1 MKSGRYDIVTTSVT
15 NSNKFHLSHKDNSF
29 SIELSAM
36 EFYSPERIS
45 YSYTFNSNTW
55 VNLQSGVNRI
65 SFSELTPGIY
75 HFQIK
80 ARDYNSYSEIKKLT
94 IIISPPWYVSWWAK
108 TIYCLTAVIIT
119 IFIIVQIRQRYRASQ
134 EMLEHIHAEQLNEAK
149 LQFFINISH
158 EIRTPM
164 SLIISPL
171 QKLMATDYDTER
183 QQSYNIIYRNAERL
197 LRLVNQLMDIRKID
211 KGQMQLKFQ
220 ETDIVSFIQDLHYT
234 FAYQANTKHIKLDF
248 HSEVK
253 ELKAWID
260 PKNFDKV
267 ILNILSNAFKFTP
280 ENGNIQIRLCTGND
294 PNAAEKALSRYFEI
308 SIEDDG
314 IGINETELER
324 IFDRFYQIRNSQNNS
339 NIGTGIGLHL
349 TRSLVEL
356 HHGSITVENNQGTP
370 GCRFIV
376 RLPLGKEHLK
386 PEEIDNSAVKQ
397 DSVHIT
403 TALPTTPLIETPP
416 KTHSKSKYRV
426 LIVEDDDEIRRYIC
440 QELGRDFHMQE
451 CRNGKEAF
459 TYILKKTPDLII
471 SDIMMPEMDGMT
483 LCSKVKQNINTNHI
497 PVILLTA
504 KSREEDNLEGL
515 SIGADAYITK
525 PFSIEILRQS
535 TFNLIKSRERLR
547 NNFQGSQTQKERMQ
561 ELEIESPDERLLD
574 RIMKVINDNIANP
587 ELNVE
592 MVAETVGISRVHL
605 HRKLKELT
613 NQSTRDL
620 IRNLRLKQA
629 ATLLAKKRQSINE
642 VAALTGFTNVAYF
655 STAFKE
661 LYGMTPTAYME
672 QNAASASSDTE

>member
-119 IFIIVQIRQRYRASQ
+119 IFIIVQIRQRYRARQ

>member
-1 MKSGRYDIVTTSVT
+1 
-15 NSNKFHLSHKDNSF
+15 
-29 SIELSAM
+29 
-36 EFYSPERIS
+36 
-45 YSYTFNSNTW
+45 
-55 VNLQSGVNRI
+55 
-65 SFSELTPGIY
+65 
-75 HFQIK
+75 
-80 ARDYNSYSEIKKLT
+80 
-94 IIISPPWYVSWWAK
+94 
-108 TIYCLTAVIIT
+108 
-119 IFIIVQIRQRYRASQ
+119 
-134 EMLEHIHAEQLNEAK
+134 MLEHIHAEQLNEAK

-386 PEEIDNSAVKQ
+386 PEDIDNSAVKQ

-587 ELNVE
+587 ELNVK

>member
-1 MKSGRYDIVTTSVT
+1 MPFIADCMAFRQPADAVYLAFTAAHGEQSISPGTAAPAQQHGACPHRVQMGQVAAEHGIGAGGVNDASFTSGGLNGVYRLLKSGQLDI
-15 NSNKFHLSHKDNSF
+15 H
-29 SIELSAM
+29 
-36 EFYSPERIS
+36 
-45 YSYTFNSNTW
+45 
-55 VNLQSGVNRI
+55 GV
-65 SFSELTPGIY
+65 FAGQLGVY
-75 HFQIK
+75 
-80 ARDYNSYSEIKKLT
+80 AG
-94 IIISPPWYVSWWAK
+94 
-108 TIYCLTAVIIT
+108 YCHVGQVADEGDDFL
-119 IFIIVQIRQRYRASQ
+119 
-134 EMLEHIHAEQLNEAK
+134 
-149 LQFFINISH
+149 
-158 EIRTPM
+158 
-164 SLIISPL
+164 
-171 QKLMATDYDTER
+171 
-183 QQSYNIIYRNAERL
+183 RL
-197 LRLVNQLMDIRKID
+197 LSRKTA
-211 KGQMQLKFQ
+211 KPHS
-220 ETDIVSFIQDLHYT
+220 TVDLE
-234 FAYQANTKHIKLDF
+234 A
-248 HSEVK
+248 
-253 ELKAWID
+253 
-260 PKNFDKV
+260 
-267 ILNILSNAFKFTP
+267 
-280 ENGNIQIRLCTGND
+280 
-294 PNAAEKALSRYFEI
+294 
-308 SIEDDG
+308 
-314 IGINETELER
+314 
-324 IFDRFYQIRNSQNNS
+324 
-339 NIGTGIGLHL
+339 
-349 TRSLVEL
+349 
-356 HHGSITVENNQGTP
+356 
-370 GCRFIV
+370 
-376 RLPLGKEHLK
+376 
-386 PEEIDNSAVKQ
+386 
-397 DSVHIT
+397 
-403 TALPTTPLIETPP
+403 
-416 KTHSKSKYRV
+416 KTHSKSKYRL

>member
-1 MKSGRYDIVTTSVT
+1 
-15 NSNKFHLSHKDNSF
+15 
-29 SIELSAM
+29 
-36 EFYSPERIS
+36 
-45 YSYTFNSNTW
+45 
-55 VNLQSGVNRI
+55 
-65 SFSELTPGIY
+65 
-75 HFQIK
+75 
-80 ARDYNSYSEIKKLT
+80 
-94 IIISPPWYVSWWAK
+94 
-108 TIYCLTAVIIT
+108 
-119 IFIIVQIRQRYRASQ
+119 
-134 EMLEHIHAEQLNEAK
+134 MLEHIHAEQLNEAK

-403 TALPTTPLIETPP
+403 TALPTTPLIETSP

-547 NNFQGSQTQKERMQ
+547 NNFQGNQTQKERMQ

>member
-1 MKSGRYDIVTTSVT
+1 
-15 NSNKFHLSHKDNSF
+15 
-29 SIELSAM
+29 
-36 EFYSPERIS
+36 
-45 YSYTFNSNTW
+45 
-55 VNLQSGVNRI
+55 
-65 SFSELTPGIY
+65 
-75 HFQIK
+75 
-80 ARDYNSYSEIKKLT
+80 
-94 IIISPPWYVSWWAK
+94 
-108 TIYCLTAVIIT
+108 
-119 IFIIVQIRQRYRASQ
+119 
-134 EMLEHIHAEQLNEAK
+134 MLEHIHAEQLNEAK

-426 LIVEDDDEIRRYIC
+426 LIVEDNDEIRRYIC

>member
-1 MKSGRYDIVTTSVT
+1 M
-15 NSNKFHLSHKDNSF
+15 
-29 SIELSAM
+29 
-36 EFYSPERIS
+36 
-45 YSYTFNSNTW
+45 
-55 VNLQSGVNRI
+55 NLQSGVNRI

-75 HFQIK
+75 HFQVK

-119 IFIIVQIRQRYRASQ
+119 IFIIVQIRQRYRARQ

-386 PEEIDNSAVKQ
+386 PEDIDNSAVKQ

>member
-1 MKSGRYDIVTTSVT
+1 MVGKNHI
-15 NSNKFHLSHKDNSF
+15 LSDSSH
-29 SIELSAM
+29 
-36 EFYSPERIS
+36 
-45 YSYTFNSNTW
+45 
-55 VNLQSGVNRI
+55 
-65 SFSELTPGIY
+65 
-75 HFQIK
+75 HH
-80 ARDYNSYSEIKKLT
+80 
-94 IIISPPWYVSWWAK
+94 
-108 TIYCLTAVIIT
+108 
-119 IFIIVQIRQRYRASQ
+119 IFIIVQIRQRYRARQ

-164 SLIISPL
+164 FLIISPL

-349 TRSLVEL
+349 IRSLVEL

-403 TALPTTPLIETPP
+403 TALPTTPLIETSP

-547 NNFQGSQTQKERMQ
+547 NNFQGNQTQKERMQ

-642 VAALTGFTNVAYF
+642 VTALTGFTNVAYF

>member
-1 MKSGRYDIVTTSVT
+1 
-15 NSNKFHLSHKDNSF
+15 
-29 SIELSAM
+29 
-36 EFYSPERIS
+36 
-45 YSYTFNSNTW
+45 
-55 VNLQSGVNRI
+55 
-65 SFSELTPGIY
+65 
-75 HFQIK
+75 
-80 ARDYNSYSEIKKLT
+80 
-94 IIISPPWYVSWWAK
+94 
-108 TIYCLTAVIIT
+108 
-119 IFIIVQIRQRYRASQ
+119 
-134 EMLEHIHAEQLNEAK
+134 MLEHIHAEQLNEAK

-386 PEEIDNSAVKQ
+386 PEDIDNSAVKQ

>member
-1 MKSGRYDIVTTSVT
+1 
-15 NSNKFHLSHKDNSF
+15 
-29 SIELSAM
+29 
-36 EFYSPERIS
+36 
-45 YSYTFNSNTW
+45 
-55 VNLQSGVNRI
+55 
-65 SFSELTPGIY
+65 
-75 HFQIK
+75 
-80 ARDYNSYSEIKKLT
+80 
-94 IIISPPWYVSWWAK
+94 
-108 TIYCLTAVIIT
+108 
-119 IFIIVQIRQRYRASQ
+119 
-134 EMLEHIHAEQLNEAK
+134 MLEHIHAEQLNEAK

-403 TALPTTPLIETPP
+403 TALPTTPLIETSP

>member
-1 MKSGRYDIVTTSVT
+1 
-15 NSNKFHLSHKDNSF
+15 
-29 SIELSAM
+29 M

-75 HFQIK
+75 HFQVK

-119 IFIIVQIRQRYRASQ
+119 IFIIVQIRQRYRARQ

-386 PEEIDNSAVKQ
+386 PEDIDNSAVKQ

-426 LIVEDDDEIRRYIC
+426 LIVEDDDEIRRYVC